1 MADRDSTPSRAST
14 RRVSALR
21 PGPLPV
27 VALLVALPVA
37 VLLAVSGLGWAEPRA
52 IDLAL
57 RGGKLPKDKQLVRVR
72 QGDEVTLRWTTD
84 RPVAIHL
91 HGYDIE
97 KTLSPTGPVSMQ
109 FTARATG
116 RFPIEVH
123 AHGRDPD
130 RTLGYLEVHPR

>member
-1 MADRDSTPSRAST
+1 MGRALVT
-14 RRVSALR
+14 VLVGLIA
-21 PGPLPV
+21 PV
-27 VALLVALPVA
+27 VVAA
-37 VLLAVSGLGWAEPRA
+37 AGAEPRVV
-52 IDLAL
+52 DLEI
-57 RGGKLPKDKQLVRVR
+57 RGGELPKEKRVVRVP

-97 KTLSPTGPVSMQ
+97 TQLAPGKPASMR

-123 AHGRDPD
+123 AHGGGEQRM
-130 RTLGYLEVHPR
+130 LGYLEVHPR